1 MSVYYEIKEHL
12 VIEDTEKHSMEL
24 GNIHYRLSLM
34 AAWTLQRR
42 GCFGNLT
49 IIADGEKFS
58 FTKDILNTRYQDA
71 LNALYKAKS
80 AEIICDYGCSVRA
93 MESDPTPF
101 ELMSY
106 LDEEIKE
113 DPDYLDGLFY
123 CVHNSADCGNGAGIV
138 CAYGKK
144 NGVLYTGTIPFVEVD
159 KIPDGDWYAPQTAIV
174 CEVEA
179 EEGRDLAAIA
189 DVCRQLCRFS
199 QETFTKVDE
208 DAQGRLA
215 ENYGITSRQLDISE
229 DSVAFYT
236 NYLRISNDDELKEVM
251 RLFAKLIDL
260 TDGECGLIGELVDI
274 SSPDAKILHFDVE
287 ANGEYTIQIAAVE
300 G

>member
-12 VIEDTEKHSMEL
+12 VIEDTEKHSLEL

-34 AAWTLQRR
+34 AAWTLQHR
-42 GCFGNLT
+42 GSVIDLT
-49 IIADGEKFS
+49 IVADGEKFR
-58 FTKDILNTRYQDA
+58 FTDDILNTRYQEA
-71 LNALYKAKS
+71 LYALYKANS

-113 DPDYLDGLFY
+113 NPDYLDGLFY

-144 NGVLYTGTIPFVEVD
+144 NGVLYTGAVPFVEVD
-159 KIPDGDWYAPQTAIV
+159 KIPDGDWYAPQTAIA

-179 EEGRDLAAIA
+179 QEGRDLAAIA
-189 DVCRQLCRFS
+189 DVCSRLCKFS
-199 QETFTKVDE
+199 QETFTKDDE
-208 DAQGRLA
+208 DAQSRLA
-215 ENYGITSRQLDISE
+215 ENYGITSGQLDISG

-236 NYLRISNDDELKEVM
+236 NFLRIKNDDELKELM
-251 RLFAKLIDL
+251 RLYAKLIEL

-274 SSPDAKILHFDVE
+274 SCPDARILHFDVE
-287 ANGEYTIQIAAVE
+287 ANGEYTLQISTVAE
-300 G
+300 